1 MLGVS
6 ASLADVPLKE
16 ASSEGMS
23 VILMK
28 TVLAKTPRRP
38 ASAYMDFVGTS
49 QRISMNVTRRK
60 TAKRWPNVKERTAIA
75 QETYVNFTAIPR
87 RIVSRA
93 SSGAVKNL
101 DTHANVRK
109 ACANSKS

>member
-1 MLGVS
+1 
-6 ASLADVPLKE
+6 
-16 ASSEGMS
+16 
-23 VILMK
+23 MK

-38 ASAYMDFVGTS
+38 ASAKVDYVKTS
-49 QRISMNVTRRK
+49 RRISMNVTRRK

-75 QETYVNFTAIPR
+75 QETYVNLTAIPR

-93 SSGAVKNL
+93 TSTAVQSL

-109 ACANSKS
+109 ICANSSS